1 MREIYLINYAVK
13 GIKNIDKLVSLSF
26 YKKTINK
33 NVDFKRYHLKG
44 IYGANGAGKTGI
56 IASVRILKRL
66 LLEQNYLS
74 NTVVQNELHELI
86 NRKTGE
92 LEIHAEFLS
101 STIDAMYLF
110 NYGVKLVKNDSDQF
124 EIEHESLTRQ
134 KVLSHVSLPEA
145 CFETNHGK
153 LLINCGDE
161 YSQKLA
167 DMTKNL
173 LSSAS
178 VTSIVL
184 NKEELF
190 NPECAKDS
198 DMWMNVISLALFGQ
212 NLFVCTDHGDD
223 HSSYHVNQ
231 FLDSE
236 EIVKPNSFELFLK
249 QLRTLKGRNTGGL
262 SAESIAVEK
271 KSYSYFEKRVH
282 KLYEFLRIFKDDLKG
297 IDIDKKDNVN
307 TYICSLIMN
316 YGDYSVNAEYE
327 STGIKKLIR
336 LFDYFDKMIHGKIV
350 FVDELDSNLHDVY
363 LCALLEYLME
373 NASGQL
379 CFTTHN
385 AGPMEVLKKSK
396 KSIDFLSA
404 DHTIYPWVTNGN
416 YSPANLYKKGMIEGS
431 PFNIFP
437 FEFANAFYTE
447 EDNK

>member
-1 MREIYLINYAVK
+1 MKGIYLINYAVK

-26 YKKTINK
+26 YKKTIDK
-33 NVDFKRYHLKG
+33 NFSFKRYNLKG

-56 IASVRILKRL
+56 IASVRILRRL

-74 NTVVQNELHELI
+74 NPVVQNELHELI

-92 LEIHAEFLS
+92 LEIHVEFLHS
-101 STIDAMYLF
+101 AIHPMYLF
-110 NYGVKLVKNDSDQF
+110 NYEVKLVKNDSDQF
-124 EIEHESLTRQ
+124 EIEHESLSRQ
-134 KVLSHVSLPEA
+134 KVLSHVSIPEV
-145 CFETNHGK
+145 CFETNQGNLSIK
-153 LLINCGDE
+153 DDDE
-161 YSQKLA
+161 YSKRLA

-173 LSSAS
+173 LSSSTIAS
-178 VTSIVL
+178 VVL
-184 NKEELF
+184 NKEELL
-190 NPECAKDS
+190 NPKCADGS
-198 DMWMNVISLALFGQ
+198 GMWMSVISLALFGQ

-231 FLDSE
+231 YLDSGE
-236 EIVKPNSFELFLK
+236 MAKPDNFDLFLK
-249 QLRTLKGRNTGGL
+249 QLKTLKGRNTGGI

-271 KSYSYFEKRVH
+271 NSYSYFEKRVH

-297 IDIDKKDNVN
+297 VDIDKKDNVN

-350 FVDELDSNLHDVY
+350 FIDELDSNLHDVY

-385 AGPMEVLKKSK
+385 AGPMDVLKKNK
-396 KSIDFLSA
+396 KSIDFLSD
-404 DHTIYPWVTNGN
+404 DHTVYPWITNGN
-416 YSPANLYKKGMIEGS
+416 YSPAKLYKKGMIEGS

-447 EDNK
+447 EDDK